1 MRVAATSTAISLL
14 SPSRFRTSAPASLPY
29 HPEAARSPVAVE
41 PPAPPLSKFKV
52 ALCQLSVTADKARN
66 IGGMAA
72 MARRGVALALAM
84 ARRGM
89 CSASAP
95 AGERAA
101 ATLSSEEL
109 IRMEQD
115 CSAHKYGIALLLD
128 QHLLPPSS
136 SHAFCLRKCL
146 SAKFCCVD
154 HFSDRMFFFGTSS
167 SDSARGS
174 AGRSFWRKRKVAM
187 LFQRYK
193 QAAIA
198 IQCAWRQK
206 LARRELRKLGMIL
219 VWKEER

>member
-1 MRVAATSTAISLL
+1 
-14 SPSRFRTSAPASLPY
+14 
-29 HPEAARSPVAVE
+29 
-41 PPAPPLSKFKV
+41 
-52 ALCQLSVTADKARN
+52 
-66 IGGMAA
+66 
-72 MARRGVALALAM
+72 
-84 ARRGM
+84 M

-115 CSAHKYGIALLLD
+115 CSAHKYGDCFASRSAPS
-128 QHLLPPSS
+128 PPSS

-174 AGRSFWRKRKVAM
+174 AVYVYIVAVTATQRTALLIQSCIQGFIARRYFSAIREQKAALMIQSFWRKRKIAM

-206 LARRELRKLGMIL
+206 LARRELRKLRMGFFWL
-219 VWKEER
+219 QFF